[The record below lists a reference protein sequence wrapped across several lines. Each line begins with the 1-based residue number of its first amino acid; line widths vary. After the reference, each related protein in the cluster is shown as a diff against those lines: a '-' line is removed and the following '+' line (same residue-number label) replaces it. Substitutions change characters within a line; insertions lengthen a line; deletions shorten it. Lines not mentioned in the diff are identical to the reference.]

1 MNAED
6 HSTKIQGLFAAGEV
20 SGGLHGANRLGGNSL
35 AEILVFG
42 KRAGL
47 GSISYSKNLNKNIY
61 DLNIVNKAHSNIN
74 KFFKK
79 GKYSPKDLQ
88 TNLNKIMWKYCGV
101 LKNGSD
107 LDIALSKIKD
117 IQNQFEN
124 INLREDSNLASNLFQ
139 TLDLQSSLV
148 TSQATI
154 ISAIARQESRGAFQR
169 KDYKATN
176 LNSKFNTYIRMN
188 EKDCSLYI
196 TKKPVKSLPKEI
208 KNF

>member
-1 MNAED
+1 MIKEGR
-6 HSTKIQGLFAAGEV
+6 H
-20 SGGLHGANRLGGNSL
+20 
-35 AEILVFG
+35 
-42 KRAGL
+42 
-47 GSISYSKNLNKNIY
+47 
-61 DLNIVNKAHSNIN
+61 
-74 KFFKK
+74 
-79 GKYSPKDLQ
+79 SPKDLQ
-88 TNLNKIMWKYCGV
+88 TNLHKIMWKYCGV
-101 LKNGSD
+101 LKNSSD

-176 LNSKFNTYIRMN
+176 LNSKFNTHIRMN
-188 EKDCSLYI
+188 EKDYSLYL
-196 TKKPVKSLPKEI
+196 TKKPVKFLSKRI
-208 KNF
+208 KKLLEKREKLEVTGDKLLE